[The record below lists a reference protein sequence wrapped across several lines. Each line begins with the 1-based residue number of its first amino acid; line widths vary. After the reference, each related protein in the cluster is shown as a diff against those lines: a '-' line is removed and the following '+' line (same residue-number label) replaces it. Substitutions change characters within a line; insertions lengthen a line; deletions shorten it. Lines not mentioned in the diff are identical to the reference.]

1 LNALALNSST
11 RNELVLL
18 DGALVNFFLTF
29 QHEVFGHGARAR
41 EDGQSPQFR
50 FAVPA
55 PCNFLLDPRTR
66 FGGFAELDR
75 SGFVDRDVPMT
86 FGGIESETFMTHLL
100 AVRALSRDGVLHYSE
115 QLSYL
120 VGRLSYVTR
129 LVDPAVFG
137 ARTDGSDPDSYALE
151 VMNRFNQFGDA
162 SQRSVSDG
170 LRRAWATQFLDPVFW
185 LCAKQLFVDSLWRG
199 DRWARLPRFEVQNV
213 GLLPTLRFNFSPFG
227 AEHLVGVV
235 VIHPRFTL
243 DVSARVASSGLA
255 SSVGAGARL
264 FGWKPVPWL
273 ELGALGCR
281 SLIRNL
287 YYHS

>member
-199 DRWARLPRFEVQNV
+199 DRWAGCRASRSRTWGCCPRCVSTSAPSAPSTWWASSSSTRASRSTCRRASRARGWRRAW
-213 GLLPTLRFNFSPFG
+213 GLARVSLAGNRCPGSS
-227 AEHLVGVV
+227 
-235 VIHPRFTL
+235 
-243 DVSARVASSGLA
+243 SARSVAEA
-255 SSVGAGARL
+255 
-264 FGWKPVPWL
+264 
-273 ELGALGCR
+273 
-281 SLIRNL
+281 
-287 YYHS
+287 